1 MNRRELERFKDG
13 VHDHL
18 ITGIYEPWNKSNLN
32 KEYKLGWDFGKNIK
46 ETKMTGNK
54 QLNKQLQ
61 NYFLNFCLV
70 ISILMVGVIIYS
82 KVI

>member
-1 MNRRELERFKDG
+1 
-13 VHDHL
+13 
-18 ITGIYEPWNKSNLN
+18 
-32 KEYKLGWDFGKNIK
+32 
-46 ETKMTGNK
+46 MTGNK

-82 KVI
+82 KVV

>member
-1 MNRRELERFKDG
+1 
-13 VHDHL
+13 
-18 ITGIYEPWNKSNLN
+18 
-32 KEYKLGWDFGKNIK
+32 
-46 ETKMTGNK
+46 MTGNK

-82 KVI
+82 KIVWLNNYYPLEIVGNDDLIRRREKWKNLIY

>member
-1 MNRRELERFKDG
+1 
-13 VHDHL
+13 
-18 ITGIYEPWNKSNLN
+18 
-32 KEYKLGWDFGKNIK
+32 
-46 ETKMTGNK
+46 MTGNK

-82 KVI
+82 KIVWLNNYYPLEIVGNDDLIEGEKNDT